1 MADKNIEIIKAIQQ
15 TGKASTAT
23 VKTTKLVT
31 EAYAPNLAKT
41 IRNSSTTVFQK
52 ENNKKNP

>member
-31 EAYAPNLAKT
+31 EAYDPNLAKETRNTST
-41 IRNSSTTVFQK
+41 IIFQK
-52 ENNKKNP
+52 ENKKNNP

>member
-31 EAYAPNLAKT
+31 EAYDSNLAKT
-41 IRNSSTTVFQK
+41 VRNSSTTVFQK